1 MFAYRVYI
9 MLTYEYPI
17 IWVNTNSICLLNG
30 LRFFNP
36 NMTHLLNGLI
46 VSTYLSD
53 FIKMKKKKIVL
64 TKLNYEKP
72 KKKKKI
78 NIKFRTNE

>member
-1 MFAYRVYI
+1 MFAYRVCV

-36 NMTHLLNGLI
+36 NMTHLLNGSI
-46 VSTYLSD
+46 VSTCLSN
-53 FIKMKKKKIVL
+53 FIKMKKKKKLVL

-72 KKKKKI
+72 KKKKLI
-78 NIKFRTNE
+78 